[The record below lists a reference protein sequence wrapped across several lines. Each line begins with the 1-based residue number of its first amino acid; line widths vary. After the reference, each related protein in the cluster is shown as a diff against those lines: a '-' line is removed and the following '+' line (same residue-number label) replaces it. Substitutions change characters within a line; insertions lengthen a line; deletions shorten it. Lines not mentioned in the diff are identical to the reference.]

1 MKRFLVGCFVLLFF
15 GFPRIS
21 SAQEGA
27 IKLAEWVYGIK
38 GGRGGEGI
46 NTGLV
51 VGDRGGVFVY
61 SCSIEDYD
69 ERLQAIRSVAGGKP
83 VRFVAAFCDRLDLS

>member
-1 MKRFLVGCFVLLFF
+1 MESK
-15 GFPRIS
+15 
-21 SAQEGA
+21 E
-27 IKLAEWVYGIK
+27 AEV
-38 GGRGGEGI
+38 GRGS
-46 NTGLV
+46 TPVSSWATV
-51 VGDRGGVFVY
+51 VCVFVY